1 MTHMRTIRFK
11 ARAKRTKEWA
21 EGYYAIIHAP
31 YTGCEGEVIGFDE
44 FPAIFNDEP
53 GHRCGGHWVD
63 VYPQTLCERTDMEDA
78 DGLPIWEHDTV
89 RATSID
95 HPDTYFD
102 GEVVW
107 MQTCFAVEDETGHHN
122 PLCQLRAQYNITV
135 TGNKFEGV

>member
-1 MTHMRTIRFK
+1 MRTIRFK

-31 YTGCEGEVIGFDE
+31 HTGGEGEVIGFDE

-53 GHRCGGHWVD
+53 WRPDGGHWVD
-63 VYPQTLCERTDMEDA
+63 VYPQTLCQQTDMEDA

-107 MQTCFAVEDETGHHN
+107 MQTCFAVEDETGHHT
-122 PLCQLRAQYNITV
+122 PICQLRAQYNITV